1 MGVQSAL
8 IPRMKL
14 FLLLSCLCGLLHA
27 NVVTRHLD
35 VVEGKA
41 NYRQTVTIDY
51 DKNIQIV
58 EVPAH
63 NHIIH
68 SKTIFDFNKGKLF
81 ESHPEQKTCFVRDI
95 PEGTADLKTFD
106 EYLQKKTV
114 KLIANKEKRVQKA
127 FETSRRWNV
136 KMLKSM
142 ASEVIEECG
151 ESEIYEVVEV
161 PMDTARKTLV
171 ENKPTK
177 QVSAYEKMMRSG
189 NGCQLPDECVW
200 QTCRYGSDSCYWTVN
215 CRPQADQ
222 PDEDCEIYHSSNL
235 HNGNNQIHCDVCFN
249 LQCGPSCTDVW
260 NDPGCNNI
268 ISGGGKIKP
277 CPEDPTYGGD
287 CQDLSEPHCYLPEVY
302 YPKAASAGEFK
313 CPTGDLE
320 KGIVHL
326 DGTCVYVCSTGMF
339 GGTLTC
345 ATRDGEGAF
354 DETMY
359 MPELCGV

>member
-1 MGVQSAL
+1 MGQ
-8 IPRMKL
+8 
-14 FLLLSCLCGLLHA
+14 A

-136 KMLKSM
+136 KCSSLWLPKLLKNVANLKFMKLWKFPWIQLAKLLWKINQQS
-142 ASEVIEECG
+142 
-151 ESEIYEVVEV
+151 
-161 PMDTARKTLV
+161 KFL
-171 ENKPTK
+171 PTK
-177 QVSAYEKMMRSG
+177 K
-189 NGCQLPDECVW
+189 
-200 QTCRYGSDSCYWTVN
+200 
-215 CRPQADQ
+215 
-222 PDEDCEIYHSSNL
+222 
-235 HNGNNQIHCDVCFN
+235 
-249 LQCGPSCTDVW
+249 
-260 NDPGCNNI
+260 
-268 ISGGGKIKP
+268 
-277 CPEDPTYGGD
+277 
-287 CQDLSEPHCYLPEVY
+287 
-302 YPKAASAGEFK
+302 
-313 CPTGDLE
+313 
-320 KGIVHL
+320 
-326 DGTCVYVCSTGMF
+326 
-339 GGTLTC
+339 
-345 ATRDGEGAF
+345 
-354 DETMY
+354 
-359 MPELCGV
+359 